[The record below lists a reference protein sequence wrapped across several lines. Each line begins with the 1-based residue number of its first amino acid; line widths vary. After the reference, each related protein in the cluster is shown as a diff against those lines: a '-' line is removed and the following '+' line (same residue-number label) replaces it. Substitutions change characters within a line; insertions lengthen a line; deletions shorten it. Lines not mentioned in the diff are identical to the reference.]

1 MSGAGS
7 IGTVREALGIGLPV
21 SSASPP
27 ALPGQTCGDGD
38 GDGDND
44 RMTGAKPA
52 RPKVLR
58 FDLSREPHEL
68 DAREWSRTK
77 RRDPGEL
84 VGVVLHQ
91 WASPVGTQAH
101 LRRKYGGEAAALA
114 HRGLAVP
121 YTLVAGVTERSGEPI
136 AALCHPIERYT
147 FASDNACGHYVAI
160 GVMGLFPFEEAGRG
174 LKHSPVTAALAAAVD
189 ECLAWVAELLDPHRA
204 PDAPLMSLITHR
216 QAINGPRDHVQC
228 PGEAVV
234 AMACASDWVRLGA
247 YRPMPDLVL
256 VDGVGKPWPPSWRSH
271 LPALDQLTVV

>member
-1 MSGAGS
+1 MSGAGF

-21 SSASPP
+21 PPTSPP
-27 ALPGQTCGDGD
+27 ALPGQTCNDGGGDGAA
-38 GDGDND
+38 
-44 RMTGAKPA
+44 GAKPS
-52 RPKVLR
+52 RPKVQR

-68 DAREWSRTK
+68 DPREWSRSR
-77 RRDPGEL
+77 RRDPSEM
-84 VGVVLHQ
+84 VGVVMHQ
-91 WASPVGTQAH
+91 WATTVGTEPRN
-101 LRRKYGGEAAALA
+101 RRKYGSEAAALA

-121 YTLVAGVTERSGEPI
+121 YSLVAGVTERSGEPI

-204 PDAPLMSLITHR
+204 ADAPPMSLITHR

-271 LPALDQLTVV
+271 LPTLDQPTPPVA